1 MRLRECLGWLWKT
14 SKGFRLPAVL
24 NGLTGI
30 LQVSVS
36 LCFVWVCKYL
46 IDIVTRHTEA
56 SLYTG
61 IACLIGCIIAQLLLS
76 VISTRQGSRI
86 EIRFRNRL
94 RHQLFGRIL
103 ESRWMGREKLHSGD
117 MLNRLVEDVPVITA
131 ALCRNIP
138 SLFATGVQLAGA
150 LYFLYRL
157 DPQLTGLLLF
167 ITPVALLFSKTYVR
181 RMRRL
186 SREIRTTDSQ
196 VQSHLQEQ
204 IQHRILIRT
213 LEYTEQAEQAL
224 AGLQADLQRKV
235 MRRTDFS
242 IFSRIMVLVGD
253 INGNI

>member
-1 MRLRECLGWLWKT
+1 MYRDRDKEMRLRECLGWLWKT
-14 SKGFRLPAVL
+14 SEGFRLPAVL

-46 IDIVTRHTEA
+46 IDIVTHHTEA

-138 SLFATGVQLAGA
+138 ALFATGVQLAGA
-150 LYFLYRL
+150 LYFL
-157 DPQLTGLLLF
+157 
-167 ITPVALLFSKTYVR
+167 
-181 RMRRL
+181 
-186 SREIRTTDSQ
+186 
-196 VQSHLQEQ
+196 
-204 IQHRILIRT
+204 
-213 LEYTEQAEQAL
+213 
-224 AGLQADLQRKV
+224 
-235 MRRTDFS
+235 
-242 IFSRIMVLVGD
+242 
-253 INGNI
+253 